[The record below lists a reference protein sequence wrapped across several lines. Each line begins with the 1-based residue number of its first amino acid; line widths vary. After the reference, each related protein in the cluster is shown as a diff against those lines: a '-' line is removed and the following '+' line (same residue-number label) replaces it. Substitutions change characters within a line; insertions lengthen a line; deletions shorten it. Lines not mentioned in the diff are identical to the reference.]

1 MPDPQSAGR
10 SAGRSALPS
19 GRWTRFVLALVGL
32 GLVGVVMASFFWKLE
47 ESVRPVDRVVLITID
62 TLRRDHLGTYGY
74 KDEPTSPNIDAWA
87 KDAIVFENTL
97 TAAPWTIPA
106 LSALFTGR
114 YPVEVGAYT
123 NASGISPD
131 FTTLPEL
138 FQEKGFIT
146 ASFNS
151 HALLVGDTSG
161 FRRGFDEVG
170 PHDFVPM
177 LDGEHKMPFAKVE
190 PFLMDWLEEHAH
202 DRFFLWIHDMD
213 PHFPPTE
220 GNPYLDDDNWTPYNA
235 EVRWTDEAVGRI
247 LRKLQALDIFD
258 DSLIIF
264 TADHGESFG
273 KRGRPGHQDIMYDE
287 VLTVPLIL
295 QHPAL
300 PEPRRIRA
308 VVELLD
314 LFPTIIELA
323 GLRPQPVERGESLV
337 PLLRRERDQ
346 RLKTLVFQSRYHFE
360 DEHHELAVRDRRWK
374 LLVRTPDLHRDQE
387 RDESR
392 PPEWSLQSEET
403 STELYQTVLD
413 PEEDQDVHEDY
424 PQVVDRLRS
433 ALGDWE
439 SQLAPPPENMPPPL
453 DEAGREAL
461 RALGYG
467 DAEERRAPPATD

>member
-1 MPDPQSAGR
+1 MSELQSAGDG
-10 SAGRSALPS
+10 AGRHVAPS
-19 GRWTRFVLALVGL
+19 GRGKRFLLALAGL
-32 GLVGVVMASFFWKLE
+32 GLVAVVMASFFYELE
-47 ESVRPVDRVVLITID
+47 ERIPPVDRVVLITID
-62 TLRRDHLGTYGY
+62 TLRRDRLGVYGY
-74 KDEPTSPNIDAWA
+74 TDQPTSPNIDAWS
-87 KDAIVFENTL
+87 KDAIVFDNAL

-123 NASGISPD
+123 NAGGMSPD

-151 HALLVGDTSG
+151 HALLVGDSSG
-161 FRRGFDEVG
+161 FRRGFDEVA

-177 LDGEHKMPFAKVE
+177 LEGEHKMPFAKVE
-190 PFLMDWLEEHAH
+190 PFLMDWLDEHAH

-213 PHFPPTE
+213 PHFPSTE

-273 KRGRPGHQDIMYDE
+273 KRGSAGHQDIMYDE

-295 QHPAL
+295 QHPAFS
-300 PEPRRIRA
+300 EPRRIRA
-308 VVELLD
+308 DVELLD

-337 PLLRRERDQ
+337 PILTGERKQ
-346 RLKTLVFQSRYHFE
+346 RIKTLVFQSRYHFE

-374 LLVRTPDLHRDQE
+374 LLVRTPDLHQDLA

-392 PPEWSLQSEET
+392 PPEWSLQSDGTT
-403 STELYQTVLD
+403 SELYQTNLD
-413 PEEDQDVHEDY
+413 PEEEQDVHEDY
-424 PQVVDRLRS
+424 PQVVERLRNS
-433 ALGDWE
+433 LREWE
-439 SQLAPPPENMPPPL
+439 TELAPPPENMPPPL
-453 DEAGREAL
+453 DDAGREAL

-467 DAEERRAPPATD
+467 DSE